1 MADKIIECVY
11 CKKSIKLSNKQ
22 RHEKSKA
29 CVQARAKSD
38 ITIYTCNYCNMSFD
52 DFNDKEEHETS
63 KVCIVIYTCVH
74 CGIELSDLNKKTKHE
89 KNLQCDSKL
98 LFEKFQLQLSFK
110 DEEIESKDNEISNLR
125 VFLNRKDAQIE
136 LLKKQVHMLA
146 KQNNQKKHY
155 NAINLIKYAPL
166 KRCGESSHQL
176 CKNTEYFYLDQEE
189 ENVCCNKHLFNIN
202 IQYTLKKPY
211 DIHNILLYVRGY
223 INSTLNKDYMLY
235 DIDQYLKNIE
245 LTFSDN
251 EGESTFDI
259 DQILNIIING
269 LYYKYRQHHSSTLI
283 SGIRQLCN

>member
-1 MADKIIECVY
+1 MTDKIIECVY

-74 CGIELSDLNKKTKHE
+74 CGTEFSDFNKKTKHE

-98 LFEKFQLQLSFK
+98 LFENFQLQLS
-110 DEEIESKDNEISNLR
+110 SKDNEIDKLR
-125 VFLNRKDAQIE
+125 VSLNKKDAQIE

-155 NAINLIKYAPL
+155 NVTDLIKIKYIPL
-166 KRCGESSHQL
+166 KRCSDSSLQL
-176 CKNTEYFYLDQEE
+176 CKNTQCFSLYQD
-189 ENVCCNKHLFNIN
+189 ENNACCDKQLYDFN
-202 IQYTLKKPY
+202 IQYTSKKPY
-211 DIHNILLYVRGY
+211 DIYNMLLYVHKY
-223 INSTLNKDYMLY
+223 INSTLNKDHTPH
-235 DIDQYLKNIE
+235 DVDQYPKNI
-245 LTFSDN
+245 
-251 EGESTFDI
+251 ESTFDN
-259 DQILNIIING
+259 DQILNG
-269 LYYKYRQHHSSTLI
+269 LYYKYRQHHNLTLI

>member
-11 CKKSIKLSNKQ
+11 CKKSIKLLNKQ

-98 LFEKFQLQLSFK
+98 LFKKFQLQLSFK
-110 DEEIESKDNEISNLR
+110 DEEIESKDNEICDLR
-125 VFLNRKDAQIE
+125 VSLNRKDAQIE
-136 LLKKQVHMLA
+136 LLKKQIYMLA
-146 KQNNQKKHY
+146 KQHNQKKHY
-155 NAINLIKYAPL
+155 NVTNLIKYAPL
-166 KRCGESSHQL
+166 KRCCDSSQQL
-176 CKNTEYFYLDQEE
+176 CKNTQYFYLDQGED
-189 ENVCCNKHLFNIN
+189 NVYCDKHLYNFN
-202 IQYTLKKPY
+202 IQYTIKKSY
-211 DIHNILLYVRGY
+211 DIYNILLYVREY
-223 INSTLNKDYMLY
+223 INNTLNKDYMLY
-235 DIDQYLKNIE
+235 DVDQYLKNIDSI
-245 LTFSDN
+245 F
-251 EGESTFDI
+251 GESTFDI

-269 LYYKYRQHHSSTLI
+269 LYSKYIQHHSSTLI
-283 SGIRQLCN
+283 SDIRQLCN